1 MDTEYI
7 DIHCHPSLKPYSK
20 SFKYTP
26 PKRNALDAGR
36 KNSIWHYSP
45 PTVLEKFVNRMVTL
59 TKFTQTDLTALA
71 KAKSKVVIVSLYP
84 FEKHFLSKRLVGW
97 KGLTDLL
104 VNLAASVSQSRIDHV
119 LRHTDYFE
127 DLEDEYSFYLQL
139 HNQVQKLD
147 EVYYTYR
154 LVKNYSEIEANLQC
168 ETPNRKIINIVLS
181 IEGGHAFNSGLDML
195 KDTANPVEIKQNVQ
209 EVKNWVH
216 RPLFLTLAHH
226 FYNELCGHARSISI
240 GALKG
245 NQNRGLG
252 TGITPL
258 GFEVIELLLDNTN
271 GRRIPIDV
279 KHMSKDARKSY
290 YGLLD
295 TTYVQEN
302 IPVIA
307 SHGAAN
313 GMRSIVQDDK
323 TDYPER
329 AGQFNDIAI
338 NFYDDEFV
346 RIAKSNGIFG
356 IQLDERRIG
365 SPKAIRESKIYFPN
379 KRKQLQKKSVL
390 VWRQIEHVAE
400 VLDSNGLFCWG
411 IQCIGSDFDG
421 IVDPINGFW
430 TAENIKD
437 LGEELLNR
445 AREYLDDNR
454 HKLQSFN
461 QISSEA
467 VVERVL
473 RLNALEFI
481 RRTY

>member
-1 MDTEYI
+1 
-7 DIHCHPSLKPYSK
+7 
-20 SFKYTP
+20 
-26 PKRNALDAGR
+26 
-36 KNSIWHYSP
+36 
-45 PTVLEKFVNRMVTL
+45 
-59 TKFTQTDLTALA
+59 
-71 KAKSKVVIVSLYP
+71 
-84 FEKHFLSKRLVGW
+84 
-97 KGLTDLL
+97 
-104 VNLAASVSQSRIDHV
+104 
-119 LRHTDYFE
+119 
-127 DLEDEYSFYLQL
+127 
-139 HNQVQKLD
+139 
-147 EVYYTYR
+147 
-154 LVKNYSEIEANLQC
+154 
-168 ETPNRKIINIVLS
+168 
-181 IEGGHAFNSGLDML
+181 ML
-195 KDTANPVEIKQNVQ
+195 KDTANPAEIKQNVQ
-209 EVKNWVH
+209 VVKNWEH

-240 GALKG
+240 GALRN

-271 GRRIPIDV
+271 GKRIPIDV

-290 YGLLD
+290 YGLLE
-295 TTYVQEN
+295 TTYAQEN

-313 GMRSIVQDDK
+313 GMRSIVEEDK

-329 AGQFNDIAI
+329 AHHFNNIAI

-365 SPKAIRESKIYFPN
+365 SPKAIRKSKIYFPN
-379 KRKQLQKKSVL
+379 KRKQLQKKSLL

-400 VLDSNGLFCWG
+400 VLDSKGLFCWG

-454 HKLQSFN
+454 HNLQSFN